1 MSEGPGS
8 PGRAAPPVDG
18 SAGSVV
24 GLNRVTKRFPGV
36 VAVDDVSFDVC
47 AGEVHVLLGENGA
60 GKSTIVGMLAG
71 LQQPDQGTLTLGGAP
86 ATFAS
91 PSDSLAAGISTVF
104 QHVMLVPTLSV
115 FENLVLGEAW
125 WRRPPHARLAA
136 RMEEVSREFALRL
149 DLDAVTGDLSLGE
162 QQQIEIAK
170 ALLRDSRMLILD
182 EATSMLTPAG
192 AEDLGRRMRLLAGHG
207 IAVVFITHKLGEAY
221 SFGDRITVLRHGRL
235 AGQIPPERL
244 AAMSEAEATEEMVR
258 LMFGAAA
265 PGGRAALRVARAAGE
280 VRLAASG
287 LGTAGAEG
295 VRRIEDVSLT
305 VRSGEVVGVA
315 GIDGN
320 GQKELAEALAGQRPV
335 TSGRVELDGVDITRA
350 SVGRRHRLG
359 LRYLTDDR
367 LAEGSVASFPVADN
381 TVLKQIGAAPFW
393 TAGLE
398 RPARIAGHA
407 RDLIGRFAVRT
418 PSETTPIG
426 RLSGGNIQKLLL
438 GRELSG
444 KARVVVFNKPT
455 YGLDMQNIAASR
467 DRIRAMAEA
476 GMAVLLISTDL
487 DELIELCDRIA
498 VMADGRIS
506 GEVDAALADPGALRL
521 ALGRLMV
528 AGPGRGAETAA

>member
-1 MSEGPGS
+1 MREGPDI
-8 PGRAAPPVDG
+8 PDRPAPSADGPAGPV
-18 SAGSVV
+18 AG
-24 GLNRVTKRFPGV
+24 LARVTKRFPGV
-36 VAVDDVSFDVC
+36 VAVDDVSFDVR

-60 GKSTIVGMLAG
+60 GKSTVVGMLAG
-71 LQQPDQGTLTLGGAP
+71 LQRPDEGTLTLGGVP
-86 ATFAS
+86 ATLTS
-91 PSDSLAAGISTVF
+91 PADSLAAGISTVF

-125 WRRPPHARLAA
+125 WRRPPRTRLAT
-136 RMEEVSREFALRL
+136 RMEEVSREFSLEL
-149 DLDAVTGDLSLGE
+149 DLDAVTDDLSLGE

-207 IAVVFITHKLGEAY
+207 IAVVFITHKLSEAHA
-221 SFGDRITVLRHGRL
+221 FGDRVTVLRQGRL

-265 PGGRAALRVARAAGE
+265 PGGRAAPRPARAAGE
-280 VRLAASG
+280 MRLEASG

-295 VRRIEDVSLT
+295 VRRIEGVSLA

-335 TSGRVELDGVDITRA
+335 TSGRVTLDGVDVTHA
-350 SVGRRHRLG
+350 SVARRRRLG

-367 LAEGSVASFPVADN
+367 LAEGSVAGFPVSENA
-381 TVLKQIGAAPFW
+381 VLKQIGAPPFW

-407 RDLIGRFAVRT
+407 RDLITRFAVRT
-418 PSETTPIG
+418 PSEATPIG

-444 KARVVVFNKPT
+444 AARVIVFNKPT
-455 YGLDMQNIAASR
+455 YGLDMQNIVASR
-467 DRIRAMAEA
+467 DRIRALAET

-498 VMADGRIS
+498 VMADGGIS
-506 GEVDAALADPGALRL
+506 GEVDAAEADPGALRL

-528 AGPGRGAETAA
+528 AGTARDTETAA